1 MTSTYSGDPASS
13 DLDEV
18 RFYLSDTGPD
28 SWYLSD
34 QEITFLI
41 ERYFPAYG
49 SLLGVAA
56 MGAEVI
62 AGSLADQVSVSAD
75 GVSVSTGELQQRFN
89 DLATSLRDQ
98 MHSAVLSTP
107 VDNVDTGVDW
117 DPSIDALVF
126 GVGFHDN
133 LAAGLQNMG
142 NAGNMGYRPYGYDPN
157 DAGGGQ
163 P

>member
-1 MTSTYSGDPASS
+1 MTTTYSGDPATS

-18 RFYLSDTGPD
+18 RFYLSDDGPTN
-28 SWYLSD
+28 WYLTD
-34 QEITFLI
+34 EEIYFLI
-41 ERYFPAYG
+41 DRYMPSYG

-62 AGSLADQVSVSAD
+62 AGSMADQVSVSAD

-98 MHSAVLSTP
+98 MHSQVLDLP
-107 VDNVDTGVDW
+107 VTNVPTSVTY

-133 LAAGLQNMG
+133 PAAGLQDMGHAG
-142 NAGNMGYRPYGYDPN
+142 NADHHYPVYVDYLE
-157 DAGGGQ
+157 
-163 P
+163 

>member
-1 MTSTYSGDPASS
+1 MTTSYSGDPATS

-18 RFYLSDTGPD
+18 RFYLSDDGPD
-28 SWYLSD
+28 NWYLTD
-34 QEITFLI
+34 EEIYFLI
-41 ERYFPAYG
+41 DRYMPAYG

-62 AGSLADQVSVSAD
+62 AGSMADQVSVSAD

-98 MHSAVLSTP
+98 MHSQVLDIP
-107 VDNVDTGVDW
+107 VTNVQSGTQF
-117 DPSIDALVF
+117 DPSIDPLVF

-133 LAAGLQNMG
+133 PSAGIQDTGNVGNWGYYPVAAEEVL
-142 NAGNMGYRPYGYDPN
+142 P
-157 DAGGGQ
+157 
-163 P
+163 